1 MSTPEVRP
9 APVSVPQLGRMKA
22 EGRRIS
28 MLTCYDAT
36 FAFGK
41 ADLSAAGK
49 DQLDKNVIAKLGS
62 CASVKLMLITGQED
76 NYDSQQKLLGSRQ
89 ALSEASIALQQLATL
104 DAALDQMLSARA
116 SRLWLA
122 GPQLMARRFEQL
134 RQGGA
139 EPDTWLDDFGRE
151 MQQTQL
157 AELEARLQP
166 VLGLIETFSTEVK
179 RLTQNMRK
187 QSDGAQP
194 ATLVHPCLRK
204 S

>member
-1 MSTPEVRP
+1 MFPVIKKGLPMPLPLPRPVFDANASAGGLGNLPDWDLTDLYAAPDAPEFERDMGW
-9 APVSVPQLGRMKA
+9 LEKA
-22 EGRRIS
+22 CADFAAAYEG
-28 MLTCYDAT
+28 
-36 FAFGK
+36 K
-41 ADLSAAGK
+41 
-49 DQLDKNVIAKLGS
+49 
-62 CASVKLMLITGQED
+62 
-76 NYDSQQKLLGSRQ
+76 
-89 ALSEASIALQQLATL
+89 LATL

-187 QSDGAQP
+187 QSDGTQP
-194 ATLVHPCLRK
+194 AALVHPCLRK